1 MANFKTALAMENEI
15 FKATDFNF
23 GYDSIIANIAT
34 AMKAVLSGSEGN
46 YVIGGK
52 VKPYG
57 SGGLNVSIEPIYGF
71 CNSTG
76 VCVAESDTT
85 EPVSFEEADSS
96 LDRIDI
102 IEICGTETGYDS
114 QSRKFIDPS
123 TGTETTQ
130 TVNTKKKIALSVVV
144 KKGSNGS
151 ESAPAVDSGYVKI
164 AEVRIPAG
172 TNNITEDLI
181 KNIDARKY
189 GVNNTDWTTNKAAT
203 FNPSY
208 LANIF
213 HTFLENHNEDG
224 SHKSAVIKAANI
236 DFGTG
241 AAQVKGSS
249 MPTGQSMSVHGLD
262 FTSTQSVTD
271 LIVALANNTNN
282 LYKYSNDILSRFS
295 FADNLPVA
303 CSTANVD
310 IATGGEMTIDGVSC
324 TIGQLVFLKD
334 QTDAKENGFYEVQS
348 GAWNRYAG
356 YTTSVPAAFRH
367 KLVFVKA
374 GTANKGK
381 VFYLNGDFEQIGT
394 DELNFVESKISPFAK
409 ANTFIVRDENG
420 RAKVAAPKDTDDIA
434 RYYEVLREIA
444 RNSGTNGVGF
454 PFGKERFMTFD
465 FTDENHK
472 SIKIKKDVHI
482 RLDITDVG
490 NTERRWFDVDTDT
503 VFDLSEGMQTAA
515 DASSTRTGQLNGRD
529 FYIYLVPDGIGVK
542 LVVSC
547 NSTYPNDISA
557 DYNANNT
564 RKIGQFTTLCADAGD
579 SLEGKIAAAPG
590 TEVAG
595 DNYLLKQYNPDD
607 EDGFYDFYNKPIS
620 SVKTNTQYDVL
631 TVAHPLAGF
640 TAGDLLP
647 ESVFCLSFRPYSEGA
662 GMVYDID
669 TDIAADVYLQSGK
682 GKLTAS
688 IFGGTTTDT
697 RPQQNHQDDM
707 RQVRKRLLF
716 DNEFASIASGS
727 NEGTN
732 ITGSADPVTTGGHV
746 DTASR
751 RMISFIGCEDCC
763 GALWQWSEDVGPIG
777 GSDPSVYDGNG
788 AFGKTYGTC
797 FGLLLGGGWATAA
810 HCGSRGCD
818 ATNSRSHAD
827 DYISGRG
834 ASRLVRRT

>member
-15 FKATDFNF
+15 FKAADFSF

-130 TVNTKKKIALSVVV
+130 TVNTKKKIALTVLV

-151 ESAPAVDSGYVKI
+151 ESAPSVDAGYVKL

-172 TNNITEDLI
+172 TNNITADLI

-224 SHKSAVIKAANI
+224 SHKNAVIKAANI

-249 MPTGQSMSVHGLD
+249 MPTGQSMSVHGVD

-356 YTTSVPAAFRH
+356 YTTSVPDAFRH
-367 KLVFVKA
+367 KLVLVKA
-374 GTANKGK
+374 GIANNGK
-381 VFYLNGDFEQIGT
+381 IFYLNGDFEQIGT
-394 DELNFVESKISPFAK
+394 DELNFKESNLSPFIKSFTA
-409 ANTFIVRDENG
+409 IVRDENG
-420 RAKVAAPKDTDDIA
+420 RAKVAAPKDEDDIA
-434 RYYEVLREIA
+434 RYYEVHRELA

-465 FTDENHK
+465 FTDANHK

-482 RLDITDVG
+482 RLDITDGG
-490 NTERRWFDVDTDT
+490 NTEKRWFDVDADT
-503 VFDLSEGMQTAA
+503 IYDLSEGMQTAA

-529 FYIYLVPDGIGVK
+529 YYLYLVPDGNSVK
-542 LVVSC
+542 IVVSC

-557 DYNANNT
+557 DYTANNT
-564 RKIGQFTTLCADAGD
+564 RKIGQFATLCVDAGA
-579 SLEGKIAAAPG
+579 SLTGKIAASPG
-590 TEVAG
+590 TESVG
-595 DNYLLKQYNPDD
+595 NNYLVKQYNTND
-607 EDGFYDFYNKPIS
+607 EDGFYDFYNKEITAVS
-620 SVKTNTQYDVL
+620 TNTYYDVL
-631 TVAHPLAGF
+631 TVVHPLAGF
-640 TAGDLLP
+640 TAGDILP
-647 ESVFCLSFRPYSEGA
+647 ESVFCLTFRPHSEPA
-662 GMVYDID
+662 GMVYDVD
-669 TDIAADVYLQSGK
+669 TDMAYDIYLQSGK

-688 IFGGTTTDT
+688 VYGGTTTDT

-707 RQVRKRLLF
+707 RQVKKRLLL
-716 DNEFASIASGS
+716 DHEFASMASGS

-732 ITGSADPVTTGGHV
+732 IYGSADPVTTGGHK
-746 DTASR
+746 DTANS
-751 RMISFIGCEDCC
+751 RMISFIGVEDAC
-763 GALWQWSEDVGPIG
+763 GALWQWSECVCANG
-777 GSDPSVYDGNG
+777 GSDASVYDG
-788 AFGKTYGTC
+788 
-797 FGLLLGGGWATAA
+797 
-810 HCGSRGCD
+810 
-818 ATNSRSHAD
+818 
-827 DYISGRG
+827 RG
-834 ASRLVRRT
+834 ASSFRWQLG

>member
-1 MANFKTALAMENEI
+1 MSNFKTAIAAENEI
-15 FKATDFNF
+15 MKAVDVTF
-23 GYDSIIANIAT
+23 GYDSAISNAAIAL
-34 AMKAVLSGSEGN
+34 KAVLSNSAGDF
-46 YVIGGK
+46 VIGGK

-57 SGGLNVSIEPIYGF
+57 SGGLNVSIEPIYAF
-71 CNSTG
+71 KDSTG
-76 VCVAESDTT
+76 VCVVETNIT

-102 IEICGTETGYDS
+102 VEVKGVEEGYDS
-114 QSRKFIDPS
+114 QSRKFNDPS
-123 TGTETTQ
+123 TGTKTTL
-130 TVNTKKKIALSVVV
+130 TVNTKKRIKLSVVV

-151 ESAPAVDSGYVKI
+151 QAAPAVDAEFVKL

-181 KNIDARKY
+181 ENIDARKY
-189 GVNNTDWTTNKAAT
+189 GQDNTGWTTNTKST
-203 FNPSY
+203 FNPSF
-208 LANIF
+208 LADVF
-213 HTFLENHNEDG
+213 STFLVQHNEDG
-224 SHKSAVIKAANI
+224 THKAASIKASNI

-241 AAQVKGSS
+241 AGQVAGSS
-249 MPTGQSMSVHGLD
+249 IPTGQSMSVHGTD
-262 FTSTQSVTD
+262 YTSNESATN
-271 LIVALANNTNN
+271 LILALASNVNG
-282 LYKYSNDILSRFS
+282 LYGYANDILSRYS
-295 FADNLPVA
+295 FIDNLPVA

-310 IATGGEMTIDGVSC
+310 IATGGEMMIDGVSVS
-324 TIGQLVFLKD
+324 IGQLVFLKD
-334 QTDAKENGFYEVQS
+334 QTNAVENGFYEVQS

-356 YTTSVPAAFRH
+356 FTATNPAAFRH

-374 GTANKGK
+374 GTSNKGK
-381 VFYLNGDFEQIGT
+381 VFYLNGDFEKIGT
-394 DELNFVESKISPFAK
+394 DELNFEESKISPFAK
-409 ANTFIVRDENG
+409 ANTLIVRDENG

-434 RYYEVLREIA
+434 RYYEVLHEIA

-482 RLDITDVG
+482 RLNITDVG

-620 SVKTNTQYDVL
+620 SVATNTHYDVL

-662 GMVYDID
+662 GMVFDVD

-688 IFGGTTTDT
+688 IFGGTVTNT
-697 RPQQNHQDDM
+697 RAQQNHQDDM

-732 ITGSADPVTTGGHV
+732 IDGSAAPVTTGGHL
-746 DTASR
+746 DTAKR
-751 RMISFIGCEDCC
+751 RMISFIGVEDAC
-763 GALWQWSEDVGPIG
+763 GALLQWGEDVGPAG
-777 GSDPSVYDGNG
+777 GSDTRVYDGNG

-797 FGLLLGGGWATAA
+797 YGLLLGGSWSYAAT
-810 HCGSRGCD
+810 CGSRGRN
-818 ATNSRSHAD
+818 AANTRSNTNDH
-827 DYISGRG
+827 IGGRG
-834 ASRLVRRT
+834 ASRLIRRA